1 MTIIKQTGVQSSG
14 HMKNLRGYINDDR
27 KVILRDSLNM
37 DGCTNPKRW
46 AHHMWMTREAY
57 GHNKAARRVRDKKT
71 GELKEAKNTIL
82 FHQIL
87 GFNPDECD
95 LNGGRLSPEE
105 CMRYAKEYV
114 GKHYPNQQIVMA
126 LHNEYCK
133 ADKTHRYAVH
143 IVINRTDLSTG
154 KRLDEGRGK
163 SAKVK
168 RANRI
173 RDLDHEWGLKQVVE
187 GERNSSVHKKQP
199 SRIEKE
205 LAARGIDSYKTNLRE
220 LCRIAAGEAE
230 NIYDYRELL
239 ESWGVDTEFK
249 RGRMYVTD
257 TDNNRYAFSVAKL
270 DADLGTKGLE
280 AAFTAN
286 VAKSIHAEGSAAVAE
301 KRDIER
307 QKAMVTETKERY
319 LAQIRSVYRKYRKE
333 IRGMEGM
340 EIVDIPKLKLPRP
353 DSDIADDSEVKRL
366 LARSR
371 RTQGGSI
378 LDGHAE
384 REEERRKRRKR
395 RFPAGATGTCAGTPG
410 TEQGERRALIKKRR
424 GRDIPPAPLYGC
436 VRIGIKAPAVPLM
449 SHIREQRAKA
459 RKFLHEGRKRVQFT
473 SLCVRVKLTLEIRHL
488 QPLEKEGNG
497 RECSR
502 DGKKKRRYEEQ
513 SESVAPNEQL

>member
-1 MTIIKQTGVQSSG
+1 MTIIKQTGVQSNG

-27 KVILRDSLNM
+27 KVLVRDSLNM

-168 RANRI
+168 RASRI

-301 KRDIER
+301 KRNIEQ
-307 QKAMVTETKERY
+307 QKAMATETKERY

-333 IRGMEGM
+333 IHGMEGM
-340 EIVDIPKLKLPRP
+340 EI
-353 DSDIADDSEVKRL
+353 
-366 LARSR
+366 
-371 RTQGGSI
+371 
-378 LDGHAE
+378 
-384 REEERRKRRKR
+384 
-395 RFPAGATGTCAGTPG
+395 
-410 TEQGERRALIKKRR
+410 
-424 GRDIPPAPLYGC
+424 
-436 VRIGIKAPAVPLM
+436 AV
-449 SHIREQRAKA
+449 
-459 RKFLHEGRKRVQFT
+459 
-473 SLCVRVKLTLEIRHL
+473 
-488 QPLEKEGNG
+488 
-497 RECSR
+497 
-502 DGKKKRRYEEQ
+502 
-513 SESVAPNEQL
+513 VAVML

>member
-1 MTIIKQTGVQSSG
+1 MG
-14 HMKNLRGYINDDR
+14 NLYTDNLIGTVIGLSVADDWE
-27 KVILRDSLNM
+27 
-37 DGCTNPKRW
+37 G
-46 AHHMWMTREAY
+46 
-57 GHNKAARRVRDKKT
+57 ARREWRIVGCEVDETHSATCVCGKEGLRYVYTIANTET
-71 GELKEAKNTIL
+71 GET
-82 FHQIL
+82 
-87 GFNPDECD
+87 
-95 LNGGRLSPEE
+95 LSPIRSSCIKKFEQSD
-105 CMRYAKEYV
+105 AKEYV

-168 RANRI
+168 RASRI

-301 KRDIER
+301 KRDIEQ
-307 QKAMVTETKERY
+307 QKAMVMETKERY

-366 LARSR
+366 ILACWRGADELRAEVSS
-371 RTQGGSI
+371 TVMPKGKKNGGNAGSGGSQR
-378 LDGHAE
+378 AQQVPAQE
-384 REEERRKRRKR
+384 RPEPNKEN
-395 RFPAGATGTCAGTPG
+395 
-410 TEQGERRALIKKRR
+410 GER
-424 GRDIPPAPLYGC
+424 
-436 VRIGIKAPAVPLM
+436 
-449 SHIREQRAKA
+449 
-459 RKFLHEGRKRVQFT
+459 
-473 SLCVRVKLTLEIRHL
+473 
-488 QPLEKEGNG
+488 
-497 RECSR
+497 
-502 DGKKKRRYEEQ
+502 
-513 SESVAPNEQL
+513 

>member
-95 LNGGRLSPEE
+95 LNGGWLSPEE

-168 RANRI
+168 RASRI

-249 RGRMYVTD
+249 KGRMYVTD
-257 TDNNRYAFSVAKL
+257 TDNNRYAFLFEQRVYRHFTQYVFSQPKERLKWGYRRIVGYINLYATVKSLLEKKAKGIT
-270 DADLGTKGLE
+270 DYTAE
-280 AAFTAN
+280 AAFLQGA
-286 VAKSIHAEGSAAVAE
+286 AAAQEGAYRDLVGSLNISVE
-301 KRDIER
+301 EMKRMLRDC
-307 QKAMVTETKERY
+307 
-319 LAQIRSVYRKYRKE
+319 
-333 IRGMEGM
+333 
-340 EIVDIPKLKLPRP
+340 LPR
-353 DSDIADDSEVKRL
+353 
-366 LARSR
+366 
-371 RTQGGSI
+371 
-378 LDGHAE
+378 
-384 REEERRKRRKR
+384 
-395 RFPAGATGTCAGTPG
+395 
-410 TEQGERRALIKKRR
+410 
-424 GRDIPPAPLYGC
+424 
-436 VRIGIKAPAVPLM
+436 
-449 SHIREQRAKA
+449 
-459 RKFLHEGRKRVQFT
+459 
-473 SLCVRVKLTLEIRHL
+473 
-488 QPLEKEGNG
+488 
-497 RECSR
+497 
-502 DGKKKRRYEEQ
+502 
-513 SESVAPNEQL
+513 

>member
-1 MTIIKQTGVQSSG
+1 
-14 HMKNLRGYINDDR
+14 
-27 KVILRDSLNM
+27 
-37 DGCTNPKRW
+37 
-46 AHHMWMTREAY
+46 
-57 GHNKAARRVRDKKT
+57 
-71 GELKEAKNTIL
+71 
-82 FHQIL
+82 
-87 GFNPDECD
+87 
-95 LNGGRLSPEE
+95 
-105 CMRYAKEYV
+105 MRYAKEYV

-249 RGRMYVTD
+249 KGRMYVTD

-301 KRDIER
+301 KRDIEQ

-353 DSDIADDSEVKRL
+353 DSDIADDSEVKR
-366 LARSR
+366 
-371 RTQGGSI
+371 
-378 LDGHAE
+378 
-384 REEERRKRRKR
+384 
-395 RFPAGATGTCAGTPG
+395 
-410 TEQGERRALIKKRR
+410 
-424 GRDIPPAPLYGC
+424 
-436 VRIGIKAPAVPLM
+436 
-449 SHIREQRAKA
+449 
-459 RKFLHEGRKRVQFT
+459 
-473 SLCVRVKLTLEIRHL
+473 
-488 QPLEKEGNG
+488 
-497 RECSR
+497 
-502 DGKKKRRYEEQ
+502 
-513 SESVAPNEQL
+513 

>member
-1 MTIIKQTGVQSSG
+1 
-14 HMKNLRGYINDDR
+14 MKNLRGYINDDR

-57 GHNKAARRVRDKKT
+57 GHNKAARRIRDKKT
-71 GELKEAKNTIL
+71 GELKEAKNTVL

-95 LNGGRLSPEE
+95 LNGGRLSPEA

-168 RANRI
+168 RAGRI
-173 RDLDHEWGLKQVVE
+173 RDLDREWGLKQVVE

-249 RGRMYVTD
+249 KGRMYVTD
-257 TDNNRYAFSVAKL
+257 TDNDRYAFSVAKL
-270 DADLGTKGLE
+270 DADLGRKGLE
-280 AAFTAN
+280 AE
-286 VAKSIHAEGSAAVAE
+286 AKS
-301 KRDIER
+301 K
-307 QKAMVTETKERY
+307 Y
-319 LAQIRSVYRKYRKE
+319 LAQIRSVYQKYRKE

-340 EIVDIPKLKLPRP
+340 EIADIPKLKLPRP

-366 LARSR
+366 ILACWRGADELRAEVSS
-371 RTQGGSI
+371 TVMPKGKKNGGNAGSGGSQR
-378 LDGHAE
+378 AQQVPAQE
-384 REEERRKRRKR
+384 RPEPNKEN
-395 RFPAGATGTCAGTPG
+395 
-410 TEQGERRALIKKRR
+410 GER
-424 GRDIPPAPLYGC
+424 
-436 VRIGIKAPAVPLM
+436 
-449 SHIREQRAKA
+449 
-459 RKFLHEGRKRVQFT
+459 
-473 SLCVRVKLTLEIRHL
+473 
-488 QPLEKEGNG
+488 
-497 RECSR
+497 
-502 DGKKKRRYEEQ
+502 
-513 SESVAPNEQL
+513 